1 MHIVVVH
8 GWQKEEALVAKTIAD
23 KLGTVVFE
31 ARQKI
36 SGGGP
41 AVIASYAES
50 RSAETLA
57 TNLSQEGVPALV
69 IDTVHVRSRN
79 RYFAVRRFVLG
90 AQALQ
95 VESIDGTSCSIDY
108 AAIELLLDATCSFG
122 QTQTTST
129 VTERK
134 FSLGKTLLSGGIPM
148 TKKVK
153 QEVTVK
159 VEGRDETLW
168 LYARGRETVIFGRS
182 TMNYN
187 GLGDAMQF
195 TRDLNFAKLKN
206 ELRQRAPQ
214 AVFDD
219 RLLRRAVLV
228 RLLGPSLSPE
238 TDLDLAFEILA
249 RSLREKASPDC
260 ALQGH

>member
-1 MHIVVVH
+1 MFIVAVY

-23 KLGTVVFE
+23 MLGTVVFE

-41 AVIASYAES
+41 AVLASFADPQQ
-50 RSAETLA
+50 AQALA
-57 TNLSQEGVPALV
+57 ANLSREGVPALL
-69 IDTVHVRSRN
+69 IDSAVVRSRN
-79 RYFAVRRFVLG
+79 LTFYVHRFVPGPQTL
-90 AQALQ
+90 L
-95 VESIDGTSCSIDY
+95 VESPDGTSSVIDY
-108 AAIELLLDATCSFG
+108 AAIDLLLVATGSSG

-159 VEGRDETLW
+159 VEERDETLW
-168 LYARGRETVIFGRS
+168 LYARGREPVIFGRS
-182 TMNYN
+182 AMNYN

-195 TRDLNFAKLKN
+195 TRDLNFAYLKN
-206 ELRQRAPQ
+206 ELRRRAPQ
-214 AVFDD
+214 AVYDD
-219 RLLRRAVLV
+219 RLLKRPALV
-228 RLLGPSLSPE
+228 RLLGPALSPE

-249 RSLREKASPDC
+249 RSLQEKPATAS
-260 ALQGH
+260 ATT

>member
-1 MHIVVVH
+1 MFIVAVY

-23 KLGTVVFE
+23 MLGTVVFE

-41 AVIASYAES
+41 AVLASFADPQQ
-50 RSAETLA
+50 AQALA
-57 TNLSQEGVPALV
+57 ANLSREGVPALL
-69 IDTVHVRSRN
+69 IDSAVVRSRN
-79 RYFAVRRFVLG
+79 LTLYVHRFVPGPQTL
-90 AQALQ
+90 L
-95 VESIDGTSCSIDY
+95 VESPDGTSSVIDY
-108 AAIELLLDATCSFG
+108 AAIDLLLVATGSSG

-159 VEGRDETLW
+159 VEERDETLW
-168 LYARGRETVIFGRS
+168 LYARGREPVIFGRS
-182 TMNYN
+182 AMNYN

-195 TRDLNFAKLKN
+195 TRDLNFAYLKN
-206 ELRQRAPQ
+206 ELRRRAPQ
-214 AVFDD
+214 AVYDD
-219 RLLRRAVLV
+219 RLLKRPALV
-228 RLLGPSLSPE
+228 RLLGPALSPE

-249 RSLREKASPDC
+249 RSLQEKPATAS
-260 ALQGH
+260 ATT